1 MAESDKRWDVADSA
15 GRAAFYPA
23 RLAARAWRG
32 RIESAAEDVLET
44 PEVAR
49 VLDRALAGSLPEE
62 FARSLVR
69 HNVLERVARELAASG
84 ELERLIAQALASP
97 QTIEITD
104 RVLASDEMQRTLRSV
119 ASSPELRAAMAKQS
133 AGLAEDVVAGAR
145 RSAVRLDQRISRG
158 SQLRRSTRLEPGTVP
173 QGDSPLEGQSLV
185 TGDAYGGIATRGLAL
200 AFDSLAALL
209 IFAAGSAVFAL
220 IASLVGGVRPQWLAG
235 SLLGAG
241 WLVIAGGY
249 FVLFWSAGGRERNL
263 GGPSDRARGR
273 AGARDHPAFRR
284 LPARPVRRA
293 PPGASGLPRRHRRRL
308 RRLTKAS
315 GSSRRTASRW
325 TLDGERRLNEHDG
338 QPPRHVLD
346 VDRLDRLHRDHADA
360 DRVDH
365 LLRGPGGNYSR
376 RVLRRDRQASA
387 PVRSHDVGL

>member
-1 MAESDKRWDVADSA
+1 MAEGRKRWGIADSA

-23 RLAARAWRG
+23 RRAAQAWRG
-32 RIESAAEDVLET
+32 RIESAAEEVLEA

-84 ELERLIAQALASP
+84 ELERLMAQALASP

-145 RSAVRLDQRISRG
+145 RSAVRLDRRIGRR
-158 SQLRRSTRLEPGTVP
+158 SQLREYAGV
-173 QGDSPLEGQSLV
+173 
-185 TGDAYGGIATRGLAL
+185 ATRGFAL
-200 AFDSLAALL
+200 AFDALAALL

-241 WLVIAGGY
+241 WLLVVGGY
-249 FVLFWSAGGRERNL
+249 FVLFWSAAGQTPGMKLMRL
-263 GGPSDRARGR
+263 RARRADGGGISLGR
-273 AGARDHPAFRR
+273 AIVRALGLALAIIPLFAGF
-284 LPARPVRRA
+284 LPALFDERRRA
-293 PPGASGLPRRHRRRL
+293 LPDYL
-308 RRLTKAS
+308 AGTVVVY
-315 GSSRRTASRW
+315 
-325 TLDGERRLNEHDG
+325 DD
-338 QPPRHVLD
+338 
-346 VDRLDRLHRDHADA
+346 
-360 DRVDH
+360 
-365 LLRGPGGNYSR
+365 
-376 RVLRRDRQASA
+376 
-387 PVRSHDVGL
+387 